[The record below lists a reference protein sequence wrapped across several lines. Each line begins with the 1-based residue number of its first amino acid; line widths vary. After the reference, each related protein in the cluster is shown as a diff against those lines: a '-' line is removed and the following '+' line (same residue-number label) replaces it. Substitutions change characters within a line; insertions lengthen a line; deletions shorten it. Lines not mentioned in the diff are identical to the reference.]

1 MQLQQNASMRGHE
14 MCTTRPMQTS
24 ADFIRFP
31 LRRVLLEQP
40 SILATPFPRQRCDR
54 RDVTMANACTDGID
68 TGFVALG
75 YFKVAILGVV
85 QGITELLPI
94 SSTAHMRVVPA
105 FLGWQDPGS
114 AFSAAM
120 QLAALAAVVSYF
132 WSDVRGVIVGTIDSI
147 AKGRFNS
154 FEFRFA
160 VGIVI
165 ATIPIGIAGILL
177 SKLLNTCGSP
187 LRGLGVIGIACVVMG
202 LLLAA
207 AEIVCRHRRDLGEM
221 RLRDALIVGLAQIGA
236 LIPGV
241 SRSGSTLTAA
251 LFRDFN
257 RADAARFSFLLGVP
271 AIALAGLKELFEL
284 RHAGLDSHGWAVLV
298 VGLATASISA
308 FIAIWA
314 LMRILERFSAWPFV
328 IYRIVLGAVLIWASL
343 TGVF

>member
-1 MQLQQNASMRGHE
+1 MATD
-14 MCTTRPMQTS
+14 CT
-24 ADFIRFP
+24 
-31 LRRVLLEQP
+31 
-40 SILATPFPRQRCDR
+40 
-54 RDVTMANACTDGID
+54 NGID

-75 YFKVAILGVV
+75 YGKVALLGVL

-132 WSDVRGVIVGTIDSI
+132 WKDVRAVVAGTI
-147 AKGRFNS
+147 AAVTRGRVND

-165 ATIPIGIAGILL
+165 ATIPIGIAGLLL
-177 SKLLNTCGSP
+177 SNVLNACGSP
-187 LRGLGVIGIACVVMG
+187 LRTLAVIGIACVVMG
-202 LLLAA
+202 ILLAV
-207 AEIVCRHRRDLGEM
+207 AEIVCQHRRSLDEM
-221 RLRDALIVGLAQIGA
+221 RLRDALIVGLAQVGA

-251 LFRDFN
+251 LFLDFK
-257 RADAARFSFLLGVP
+257 REEAARFSFLLGLP

-284 RHAGLDSHGWAVLV
+284 RHAGLDGHGWAVLL
-298 VGLATASISA
+298 VGLVTASLSA
-308 FIAIWA
+308 FIAIWG

-328 IYRIVLGAVLIWASL
+328 IYRVVLGAVLIWAAM
-343 TGVF
+343 TGVFQ